1 MSKEKRNLSEKILRL
16 KQEINTIGHNYPL
29 LYVHIGFVDKTEKD
43 SNRFS
48 DCLIAMN
55 TQVDRCLQNYED
67 YRAFMDLKDIYSEA
81 LILSVLSSVADIAKI
96 SEGSSRS
103 PDFRVN
109 HLENTIY
116 IEMKTL
122 NMAEGTLKHRDIMEE
137 AFEGKIELERK
148 IEEQKLVKT
157 EGNIVAS
164 VMRYDMPY
172 YSANRSYNSSSLKL
186 VIETLIEKIRQNIKE
201 EQFSFGDTILL
212 INFSDQLSLCE
223 SPSESLQEN
232 YIAEYVDNSGILDY
246 LEQHELSI
254 EEQGKFWNSMEAVQR
269 QQIWRYPAKGCLW
282 HLAFGQCGTA
292 LNPEDENSEILEKEG
307 ILLEYDFIKGILFY
321 IDGKLY
327 ACMKNS
333 LPNSIYEFFRYLSDM
348 KLVENQV
355 FSFKVP

>member
-1 MSKEKRNLSEKILRL
+1 MCKEKLSEKILRL

-29 LYVHIGFVDKTEKD
+29 AYVHIGFVDKMEKD
-43 SNRFS
+43 SSRFS

-55 TQVDRCLQNYED
+55 TQVDRCLQKYED
-67 YRAFMDLKDIYSEA
+67 YRAFMDMKDTYSET
-81 LILSVLSSVADIAKI
+81 LILSVLSSVMDIAKI

-109 HLENTIY
+109 HLGNTIF

-137 AFEGKIELERK
+137 AFEGKIELERQ
-148 IEEQKLVKT
+148 IEEQKKIKK

-164 VMRYDMPY
+164 VMRCDMPY
-172 YSANRSYNSSSLKL
+172 YSANRSYDSSSPKL
-186 VIETLIEKIRQNIKE
+186 VTETLIEKIRQNIKE
-201 EQFSFGDTILL
+201 EQFSFGETILL
-212 INFSDQLSLCE
+212 LNFSDQLPLYE
-223 SPSESLQEN
+223 SPLESLQEN

-246 LEQHELSI
+246 LEQNELSI
-254 EEQGKFWNSMEAVQR
+254 EEQENFWNSMEAVQR
-269 QQIWRYPAKGCLW
+269 QQVWRYPAKGCLW
-282 HLAFGQCGTA
+282 HVAFGQVGTA
-292 LNPEDENSEILEKEG
+292 LTPEDEKQEILEKEG

-327 ACMKNS
+327 ACMKNT

-348 KLVENQV
+348 KLVENQA
-355 FSFKVP
+355 FSFNVS